1 MGRAMYQQTWK
12 KQKTKGDQK
21 EIWLIF
27 KDWKKK
33 IKIKKIAGGIL
44 PEMVNNSF
52 LQGILLAIK
61 L

>member
-1 MGRAMYQQTWK
+1 MFQQTWK

-27 KDWKKK
+27 KDQLKKF
-33 IKIKKIAGGIL
+33 KKRFLAGGIL
-44 PEMVNNSF
+44 PEMVKNSF

>member
-1 MGRAMYQQTWK
+1 MFQQTWK

-27 KDWKKK
+27 KEWKKK
-33 IKIKKIAGGIL
+33 IKKIFLAGGIL

-52 LQGILLAIK
+52 LQGILLANE